1 METISDNA
9 GNKEG
14 STNETSGYEL
24 QDASHYQYKEGYN
37 WHPEA
42 DIAYPA
48 PEYTCYDQSPN
59 PYSHT
64 HMIAHSDNGY
74 PQSNDEYHQTAIG
87 LQPAGSTMDTNP
99 VAITNTDVYGYNQAQ
114 MELNPAT
121 PSNSDGY
128 GYTQAPPITENI
140 HRECSTQT
148 ESTPAPT
155 EERPWFQTT
164 SLSRLAANSL
174 EGPSAVGCI
183 VVAIFVAFF
192 CCIPLGVSA
201 LVFAGKYQM
210 A

>member
-1 METISDNA
+1 MDNEVTDIFEELDSWPEQPVITNNPDQPIVETISDNA

-99 VAITNTDVYGYNQAQ
+99 VAITNTDVYGYN
-114 MELNPAT
+114 
-121 PSNSDGY
+121 
-128 GYTQAPPITENI
+128 
-140 HRECSTQT
+140 
-148 ESTPAPT
+148 
-155 EERPWFQTT
+155 
-164 SLSRLAANSL
+164 
-174 EGPSAVGCI
+174 
-183 VVAIFVAFF
+183 
-192 CCIPLGVSA
+192 
-201 LVFAGKYQM
+201 
-210 A
+210 